1 MFKSSVAG
9 WSDGIPLAILV
20 LFISSDIALAT
31 SFTALSNKICR
42 TNNIFMKH
50 EESTWERFFRHKSG
64 LCYLCETFV
73 LNISRVHIVSLFL
86 FNSMLSVF
94 WNYFYMIRKSIWRKV
109 ILIQCGLL
117 NYLFLMHPFSAPWK
131 HQKTFSRPHLYLT
144 GKYLGP
150 YKTSMMEC
158 YKNIFNA

>member
-31 SFTALSNKICR
+31 SFTALSNKMCR

-86 FNSMLSVF
+86 FNSMLSG
-94 WNYFYMIRKSIWRKV
+94 
-109 ILIQCGLL
+109 ILE
-117 NYLFLMHPFSAPWK
+117 LFLHDKKKHLKKRDIDTMRIIKLFIPNAPFLRPLKTSENLFSA
-131 HQKTFSRPHLYLT
+131 TFILNREVFRAL
-144 GKYLGP
+144 
-150 YKTSMMEC
+150 
-158 YKNIFNA
+158 